1 MKITF
6 HGHSTFLIETG
17 THRVLIDPFLTG
29 NPQATT
35 TAAEISC
42 DYILLSHGHE
52 DHTAD
57 AAEIARAN
65 QATIIANYE
74 IAEYFASQG
83 LTTHGMNPG
92 GGFDFP
98 FGRVAL
104 TPAIHTSSLNAG
116 ANPIYLGTACGIVIE
131 AEGKRIYHAGD
142 TALFSDMK
150 LIGRHGLDL
159 ALLPIGD
166 NFTMGPADALDAL
179 DFLAPKLAVPMH
191 FNTWPRI
198 TQDADAFAQAAAARQ
213 RAVKVLAPGQ
223 SLEI

>member
-191 FNTWPRI
+191 FNTWPPI